1 MRFIARTNLSAEA
14 KKKKNCIKFSVVYDI
29 IIKNKPIA
37 TARLS

>member
-1 MRFIARTNLSAEA
+1 MRFIARTKLKCGS
-14 KKKKNCIKFSVVYDI
+14 KKKNCIKFSVVYDI